1 MKSRK
6 EYKMSFVIIAPP
18 VPTQKWKEE
27 LELVAP
33 EIPLIIGPETD
44 RPDDVIC
51 AMVWKQKPGILKSF
65 KNLKLIFSMGAGVD
79 HVLADNTI
87 PEHIPICRV
96 VDPQMAFSMSNFVL
110 MAVLNHH
117 RSFYNYKKA
126 QDKRQWAQFEFEEKN
141 LKIGVLG
148 TGFLGMDVAK
158 KLHNLGFEV
167 TGYST
172 SDKETPFPSYSGD
185 EIDTF
190 LSQINVLICL
200 VPYTPK
206 TEALLSYDLFK
217 KLTHPTYLI
226 NVSRGSVQIENDILK
241 ALDEG
246 ILNGAFLDV
255 FEQEPLPIKSP
266 LWEYS
271 SVQISPHIASLTY
284 PKESVRQV
292 IECLDRI
299 EKGLELP
306 NKVDR
311 KKMY

>member
-1 MKSRK
+1 
-6 EYKMSFVIIAPP
+6 MSFIIIAPP

-27 LELVAP
+27 LELIAP
-33 EIPLIIGPETD
+33 EIPLVIGADTD
-44 RPDDVIC
+44 NQDDIIC
-51 AMVWKQKPGILKSF
+51 AMVWKQKPGVLNRF

-79 HVLADNTI
+79 HVLSDDSI

-117 RSFYNYKKA
+117 RSLYNYRKA
-126 QDKRQWAQFEFEEKN
+126 QEKKHWSQFEFEERN
-141 LKIGVLG
+141 LNIGVLG
-148 TGFLGMDVAK
+148 TGFLGMNVAK
-158 KLHNLGFEV
+158 KLHALGFQV
-167 TGYST
+167 IGYST
-172 SDKETPFPSYSGD
+172 SHKETPFPSYTGV
-185 EIDTF
+185 EMGTF

-206 TEALLSYDLFK
+206 TEALLNYNLFK
-217 KLTHPTYLI
+217 KLTQPTYLI
-226 NVSRGSVQIENDILK
+226 NVSRGSVQVEKDIIK

-255 FEQEPLPIKSP
+255 FEQEPLSAESP
-266 LWEYS
+266 LWQYS
-271 SVQISPHIASLTY
+271 SVQITPHIASLTY

-292 IECLDRI
+292 LECLNLV
-299 EKGLELP
+299 EKGLPLP

>member
-1 MKSRK
+1 
-6 EYKMSFVIIAPP
+6 MSFIIIAPP

-27 LELVAP
+27 LELIAP
-33 EIPLIIGPETD
+33 EIPLVIGTD
-44 RPDDVIC
+44 TDNPDDIIC
-51 AMVWKQKPGILKSF
+51 AMVWKQKPGVLNRF

-79 HVLADNTI
+79 HVLSDDSI

-117 RSFYNYKKA
+117 RSLYNYRKA
-126 QDKRQWAQFEFEEKN
+126 QEKKHWAQFEFEERN

-148 TGFLGMDVAK
+148 TGFLGMNVAK
-158 KLHNLGFEV
+158 KLHALGFQV
-167 TGYST
+167 MGYST
-172 SDKETPFPSYSGD
+172 SHKETPFPSYTGV
-185 EIDTF
+185 EMDTF

-206 TEALLSYDLFK
+206 TEALLNYDLFK
-217 KLTHPTYLI
+217 KLTQPTYLI
-226 NVSRGSVQIENDILK
+226 NVSRGSVQVEKDIIK

-255 FEQEPLPIKSP
+255 FEQEPLSAESP
-266 LWEYS
+266 LWQYS
-271 SVQISPHIASLTY
+271 SVQITPHIASLTY

-292 IECLDRI
+292 LECLNLV
-299 EKGLELP
+299 EKGLPLP

>member
-1 MKSRK
+1 
-6 EYKMSFVIIAPP
+6 MSFIIIAPP
-18 VPTQKWKEE
+18 IPTQKWKRE
-27 LELVAP
+27 LELIAP
-33 EIPLIIGPETD
+33 ETPLIIGTETD
-44 RPDDVIC
+44 RPDDIIC
-51 AMVWKQKPGILKSF
+51 AMVWKQKPGVLKCF

-79 HVLADNTI
+79 HILADNTI

-126 QDKRQWAQFEFEEKN
+126 QDKRQWAQFKFEERN

-148 TGFLGMDVAK
+148 IGFLGMDVAK

-167 TGYST
+167 SGYST
-172 SDKETPFPSYSGD
+172 SIKETPFPSYTGD
-185 EIDTF
+185 EIDIF
-190 LSQINVLICL
+190 LSKINVLICL

-206 TEALLSYDLFK
+206 TKSLLCYDLFS
-217 KLTHPTYLI
+217 KLTQPTYLI
-226 NVSRGSVQIENDILK
+226 NVSRGSVQVEKDILR
-241 ALDEG
+241 ALDER

-255 FEQEPLPIKSP
+255 FEKEPLPIESP
-266 LWEYS
+266 LWKYP
-271 SVQISPHIASLTY
+271 SVQISPHVASLTY

-299 EKGLELP
+299 EKGLDLP

>member
-1 MKSRK
+1 
-6 EYKMSFVIIAPP
+6 MSFIIIAPP

-27 LELVAP
+27 LELIAP
-33 EIPLIIGPETD
+33 EIPLVIGTD
-44 RPDDVIC
+44 TDNPDDIIC
-51 AMVWKQKPGILKSF
+51 AMVWKQKPGVLNRF

-79 HVLADNTI
+79 HVLSDDSI

-117 RSFYNYKKA
+117 RSLYNYGKA
-126 QDKRQWAQFEFEEKN
+126 QEKKHWAQFEFEERN

-148 TGFLGMDVAK
+148 TGFLGMNVAK
-158 KLHNLGFEV
+158 KLHALGFQV
-167 TGYST
+167 MGYST
-172 SDKETPFPSYSGD
+172 SHKETPFPSYTGV
-185 EIDTF
+185 EMDTF

-200 VPYTPK
+200 VPYTRK
-206 TEALLSYDLFK
+206 TEALLNYDLFK
-217 KLTHPTYLI
+217 KLTQPTYLI
-226 NVSRGSVQIENDILK
+226 NVSRGSVQVEKDILK

-255 FEQEPLPIKSP
+255 FEQEPLSAESP
-266 LWEYS
+266 LWQYS
-271 SVQISPHIASLTY
+271 SVQITPHIASLTY

-292 IECLDRI
+292 LECLNLV
-299 EKGLELP
+299 EKGLPLP